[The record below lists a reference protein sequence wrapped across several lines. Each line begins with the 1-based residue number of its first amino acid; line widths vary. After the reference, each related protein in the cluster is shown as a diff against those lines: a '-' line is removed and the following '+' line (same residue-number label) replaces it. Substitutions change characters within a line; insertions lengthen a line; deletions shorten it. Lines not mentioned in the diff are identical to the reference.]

1 MPVRLLIVEDDRK
14 IAEIQRRFIERMDRV
29 ELCGIA
35 HTLADALLPRA
46 TSAPANTSRQRLP
59 KGIDGLTLDKVR
71 DLLPQRSRWNAEDM
85 GTEMGAARTP
95 VPAEGLTCPVFSRHK
110 KTGEEPR
117 LK

>member
-14 IAEIQRRFIERMDRV
+14 IAEIQRRFIERMEMV

-95 VPAEGLTCPVFSRHK
+95 VPAEGLTCPVFFRHK